1 MAKQTP
7 DSTPCSSGLRGI
19 SDGVSAAAKKSAPIT
34 SPRPEKVR
42 QRSTGSPASHP
53 TGPRRGGGGAAG
65 TAGFLAARRRRET
78 EDCGAMACPRRI
90 RLCPA

>member
-42 QRSTGSPASHP
+42 HSSTGSPASHP
-53 TGPRRGGGGAAG
+53 TGPRRGGGAAG
-65 TAGFLAARRRRET
+65 GGDAAWRPGAAARRKTAEPWPT
-78 EDCGAMACPRRI
+78 PGHSAFH
-90 RLCPA
+90 PA